1 MRKTYHGSCHCGA
14 VRFACELDLAA
25 GTSKCNCSICTK
37 ARFWKA
43 IVQAADFRLERGED
57 ALADYRF
64 GSKGIHHRFCRT
76 CGVKPFGQGHLDEIG
91 DFFGVNLACLDDATA
106 EELSRTPVR
115 YEDGRHDNWDS
126 EMPQIQRRLL

>member
-1 MRKTYHGSCHCGA
+1 MRKTYHGGCHCGA

-43 IVQAADFRLERGED
+43 IVPAADLRLERGEE
-57 ALADYRF
+57 ALADYGF
-64 GSKGIHHRFCRT
+64 GSNNIHHRFCRT
-76 CGVKPFGQGHLDEIG
+76 CGVKVFGQGHLDEIG

-106 EELSRTPVR
+106 EELSRAPVR

-126 EMPQIQRRLL
+126 PPTNDERRLL

>member
-43 IVQAADFRLERGED
+43 IVQAADFWRERGED

-64 GSKGIHHRFCRT
+64 
-76 CGVKPFGQGHLDEIG
+76 
-91 DFFGVNLACLDDATA
+91 
-106 EELSRTPVR
+106 
-115 YEDGRHDNWDS
+115 YGRHDNWES